1 MRRLA
6 LPFGCLGWVV
16 GTTALS
22 AALVAAI
29 VHFEHSAPFPHSQSA
44 VTPLKDDALA
54 RELAHCQQIG
64 SAVKG
69 DARCDAAWA
78 ENRQRFFNYGPAHPT
93 PALPPSASPTSASPK
108 SK

>member
-1 MRRLA
+1 MRRFA

-22 AALVAAI
+22 TALVAAI

-78 ENRQRFFNYGPAHPT
+78 ENRRRFFSYGPAHPT
-93 PALPPSASPTSASPK
+93 PALPASASPK